1 MWKHL
6 ELNENF
12 RVAVAVTQA
21 DVAVLEEP
29 EHLTWFH
36 HGQRWTDVFK
46 HVVGVIHTN
55 YVDYIR
61 RGGGRAAAISAGYLN
76 RRVCCIHCHKV
87 GLCTMRFCAGS
98 TVK

>member
-1 MWKHL
+1 MD
-6 ELNENF
+6 F
-12 RVAVAVTQA
+12 ATRVALPKFAVLDLQA

-36 HGQRWTDVFK
+36 HGQRWTDAFK

-61 RGGGRAAAISAGYLN
+61 RGGGRAASMSCGYLN

-87 GLCTMRFCAGS
+87 EPVHNEVL
-98 TVK
+98 K